1 MANKVTKTDAVL
13 TLLLC
18 RANKWVDADELARV
32 GGKYAWRTRVSN
44 ARRLHNLTIE
54 NRLTRRADGSTRSEY
69 CLLGNQ
75 DRGQQ

>member
-13 TLLLC
+13 GLLLA
-18 RANKWVDADELARV
+18 RANDWVDADELAKV

-44 ARRLHNLTIE
+44 ARRQHNLTIE
-54 NRLTRRADGSTRSEY
+54 NRLSKREDGSTRSEY
-69 CLLGNQ
+69 CLLGTQ